1 VEKTRGTG
9 GKMVTKEI
17 QKRNEKAQNLRV
29 LQADGSFFVE
39 SQEGAILYKVN
50 PDGNGK
56 FSCTCGDY
64 AKGVKNDFLFQC
76 KHILSVLHCVPNKEV
91 EDAEFLE
98 KKKAKL
104 DERFIKTIEGRDFV
118 LYSGL
123 LDLAHQKGL
132 LKIEVDPLQFPTKEN
147 GYFAICKA
155 MATSKFGEIFVD
167 VGDANP
173 TNCNAKV
180 SKHLLRMAST
190 RAKARAL
197 RDMDDIGMTCL
208 EELGDL
214 DEVLGEEAS
223 EQGKSRKPIPK
234 KSATPTEPKGGG
246 EPKPQKGNGSNGGN
260 GSSAI
265 PKSDG
270 SKPQEAR
277 PTPKPESKPEEA
289 KPKPK
294 PETKADA
301 PQMSSAQKK
310 AIYNLS
316 RRRGISVEQLE
327 KMAQESYGVPLES
340 LSAANASAFIPTLQQ
355 SA

>member
-1 VEKTRGTG
+1 
-9 GKMVTKEI
+9 MVTKEI
-17 QKRNEKAQNLRV
+17 QKRNEKSQDLKVLRV
-29 LQADGSFFVE
+29 NENYFVE
-39 SQEGAILYKVN
+39 SAEGMVLYKVC
-50 PDGNGK
+50 PDGEPDK
-56 FSCTCGDY
+56 YACTCGDY
-64 AKGVKNDFLFQC
+64 ARGIKNDANFQC
-76 KHILSVLHCVPNKEV
+76 KHILAVLSCVITETG
-91 EDAEFLE
+91 EFLE
-98 KKKAKL
+98 RKKPKL

-155 MATSKFGEIFVD
+155 AAISKTGEVFVD

-180 SKHLLRMAST
+180 AKHLLRMAST

-214 DEVLGEEAS
+214 DEVLGEEANG
-223 EQGKSRKPIPK
+223 EKSRRSAPRKPA
-234 KSATPTEPKGGG
+234 KSPETQPPQQSKVPAG
-246 EPKPQKGNGSNGGN
+246 EPKVDKGNGSNSGS
-260 GSSAI
+260 GSSA
-265 PKSDG
+265 KSKTAG
-270 SKPQEAR
+270 SKAEETKS
-277 PTPKPESKPEEA
+277 PTKPESKPEPKKDS
-289 KPKPK
+289 KPDQP
-294 PETKADA
+294 A
-301 PQMSSAQKK
+301 PLMSSAQKN

-316 RRRGISVEQLE
+316 RRRGISVEELE
-327 KMAQESYGVPLES
+327 KMAQQNYGVPLEG
-340 LSAANASAFIPTLQQ
+340 LSSSNASAFIRSLQQ